1 MGWDNE
7 EVFKTELEKGA
18 KKASKARIDHLTT
31 LAVQDV
37 NLVRKHAGTVRS
49 KWLQACCKPAAAQ
62 AASYRPVVVPSVCPC
77 SLSFT

>member
-7 EVFKTELEKGA
+7 ELFKTELEKGA

-37 NLVRKHAGTVRS
+37 NLVRK
-49 KWLQACCKPAAAQ
+49 QAAA
-62 AASYRPVVVPSVCPC
+62 V
-77 SLSFT
+77 